1 MLDGRMKELCRICA
15 RELCGN
21 QRRWIFHPASKLN
34 LQVLLSHVLGHD
46 LTRDGRPEFACGKCA
61 FMLERMYRFDTV
73 IARVEA
79 LSIERLQRLLLEKE
93 RLRQGIGN
101 LYMKTNGEEPRAEPH
116 CPGGPGDCTV
126 DMSDLPD
133 AKYSALLQEDFAYS
147 AYESWAEDEEQTLEA
162 HHHCH
167 VSESSGYRSRRCRGC
182 AALRVADSDYEA
194 VCRVP
199 RKLARSI
206 SCGPSTRYSLSVL
219 DSERSDEPLPALTP
233 MTEGKAAADDGSPE
247 GMSPAS
253 SVESLEVPARE
264 EELEG
269 EAGEELKSDSPVDER
284 AGTFGKL
291 ALAFRLVKDF
301 EYRPVQSPRGSR
313 LPVLVKHVS
322 PESNGKMADVE
333 LRVQCGRCCGPPS
346 RSPPRLHLE
355 LPLEMPQLEDLWQDV
370 HAEYMPFRLR
380 KSLIEE
386 QQTQLNQYECAAGQC
401 VSELQKAQLQV
412 QSLQARIHKS
422 EVGNKKLQEKL
433 CEMESELRS
442 VRQASQQQERTIQ
455 GLKETAGT
463 KDREAQELYSV
474 IEGQKEMLFKLREVT
489 QRHQLQHLQMS
500 DREVAQMQ
508 RELLALQESLFST
521 QLELQ
526 GSQRAE
532 RRSQWRASDVARD
545 RERLQADL
553 EEALQHRA
561 AAEQHNQELRGAL
574 QRSRS
579 NQQAKE
585 DQLKEVEIEKQAEV
599 EAKDKTIQQLRISLR
614 NKEQMVQEY
623 LGLLDQQGPN
633 KTLNTVLQKLKERI
647 KERDI
652 ALERAIDDKF
662 QCLEEKDGDTR
673 RLQLALREKERD
685 LERLRYVL
693 SKNEE
698 TITTLEGVL
707 RGRELEL
714 EQVREA
720 NKNLQWLKQEAEEQ
734 QVCGLK
740 ERDAI
745 ISQLRA
751 SLQSRAKE
759 AEDLTAALLSK
770 AVVDGRDALEELQ
783 LRLQLKERLF
793 QEALSDRARQAEEH
807 QGQVQELLAAIGTRD
822 HYIKDS
828 VSRLGQVISD
838 RTGELHELRIQLA
851 ARELE
856 VAELSQQREQQ
867 REQPN
872 LQIDRLQ
879 SRLREKE
886 SFIRVLMNGTQDEPM
901 TTSMPEEPADTGNK
915 TCDSDS
921 GLQVDIHAVRD
932 ELQLVLKKEKE
943 AQLELSALRT
953 TLAKDKEE
961 ILTLATELETY
972 TRKLGFK
979 EELIKD
985 LQKQLVEPSEV
996 PLVQKL
1002 TQELQE
1008 LREEQGDTGSAGH
1021 QHVLEQLVSGYS
1033 RLNEAVRVE
1042 KRAYESLVQGST
1054 SASSAEKTWELQREL
1069 DAVQSLRGQLE
1080 THLEKSRNAA
1090 VAPARAVKAQP
1101 DFGELSTEES
1111 DDDDDGGSSEFTDS
1125 IEEEETF
1132 KLTAQSLATNQI
1144 PPDMLDLHG
1153 RAVVRS
1159 PSQNAPVEGQ
1169 GLVEV
1174 QQLVEQKKAVERELG
1189 ELKSQLEKAGYSS
1202 LSQMRNAVVKL
1213 RAENSNLKGMLAQ
1226 MAHRA
1231 QDRVEE
1237 GRPEEGEARGAWS
1250 GGELSPTQGKRSMS
1264 SSPPREGKRRCTRPV
1279 SLDLGTLLSSPS
1291 LEEAQPVES
1300 VDRIWQ
1306 HVEAGLKEKARQ
1318 LHLDLAQSQQESQ
1331 ELQERLMVSEATV
1344 QAQAEQLK
1352 DYRELLTET
1361 SVKQDSKQVQVDL
1374 QDLGYET
1381 CGRSENEAEREDTS
1395 SPEFDD
1401 LEMCTTLSRQD
1412 CDGQWWTGD
1421 CRKAENMTSLRQQVE
1436 DLRGQLSRSRATIRS
1451 LQGRLRSISSTGD
1464 CSSNLER
1471 SAASLAWSFQASPAT
1486 SGPEDDEGWQSDGV
1500 GATKWPRPNRELRDL
1515 ALRVTCLEDQL
1526 KSTRSGSKGASEDG
1540 KAAAWPG
1547 KFDTLIQAQA
1557 RELSHLRQRVRVSRG
1572 VCRILSQHLD
1582 DTTKAF
1588 EELLRANDIDYYMGQ
1603 SFREQLAQ
1611 SSALAERVS
1620 ANISGRDPAELLDD
1634 KMGHELLALRLSKE
1648 LQQKDKIIESLRSKL
1663 KQQRPDTPSS
1673 SHALSET
1680 TNQSDRTS
1688 FISDEHGS
1696 THGDLELGS
1705 EVDAASE
1712 YNQEDQ
1718 EGRLSPQHTDA
1729 FCRGSTSPHLSPV
1742 PCSSP
1747 ASRRPQSP
1755 SSCPSI
1761 LCTVSSPVDSLS
1773 QQGLFP
1779 GFMPSSHPIPQ
1790 SQHYPAPPGQREP
1803 LLSDP
1808 PSQLPGLGCP
1818 GAGSI
1823 SLAEVHRELQ
1833 TLQMQLADRFTLPHV
1848 KPLPAYSLVDQ
1859 PQRNPSSYLPHH
1871 AFHQPSL
1878 SSNDTGTR
1886 LKAEPGL
1893 MDRGALWEMSR
1904 IGQPIRASAYGDIL
1918 SGSSGYQSGTSH
1930 TGTDLMEEHLR
1941 EIRSLRQRLED
1952 SIRTNDRLRHQLE
1965 ERLASV
1971 GRDGGAPTNIY
1982 IQGLDSLSTLS
1993 KENQALMEENLH
2005 LKQANRDTFKEAELL
2020 REALLAGR
2028 ARLKQVELE
2037 VERQQ
2042 EENSRL
2048 QALICEQAPE
2058 VQRLRQEWQGSQ
2070 ESISRLKH
2078 KVSLLQ
2084 QQLADSQQLMR
2095 SLQCELRLYEG
2106 ICMTAKGSP
2115 TGSASEGQSF
2125 RETSPVELGGLLA
2138 ELRSLRMRLERSL
2151 QENNSLRMQLEEQTC
2166 TTTAPGDLQLPTI
2179 TASGQSDN
2187 TCRRQLF
2194 RDPAPSPPVRDPGLL
2209 NSGSTY
2215 SLSSKSP
2222 DPEDLDSLSNDI
2234 LRPHSELE
2242 GDAPDGSFA
2251 NKNGRH
2257 TIGHVDDF
2265 NALQQQILEGKMLV
2279 HKMEAKLHSSL
2290 TSSLLEVTSGKALD
2304 HGFVKTLL
2312 ASAKTLDQ
2320 ILEEATSLL
2329 KMFWR
2334 AALPRTENT
2343 FQHIRKEQSMKEEIH
2358 RLRVRITEQEGLLQ
2372 DTIERLRSTN
2382 RTKESMEH
2390 FIVNQ
2395 LSRTRDVL
2403 KKARTNLEKNEYK
2416 ISTLS
2421 SSSSSPHPGEIPRRS
2436 WKPLPDW
2443 GFMKTCSQK
2452 TAGGDAKINDRSHQL
2467 QTLMF

>member
-1 MLDGRMKELCRICA
+1 MDWTPSQEQSWRETGRDYVDNREDVLRNNGHMTELLSDETEKGPPLQPHTLRKFEQHLHDLKKENFSLKLRIYFLEERIQQKYEESSEDIHRRNIELKVEVESLKQELQEKQQLLDNALSTVESLTNHNEVEL
-15 RELCGN
+15 
-21 QRRWIFHPASKLN
+21 QRRCEERQQEIDHMQEI
-34 LQVLLSHVLGHD
+34 LQ
-46 LTRDGRPEFACGKCA
+46 TK
-61 FMLERMYRFDTV
+61 
-73 IARVEA
+73 I
-79 LSIERLQRLLLEKE
+79 Q
-93 RLRQGIGN
+93 
-101 LYMKTNGEEPRAEPH
+101 
-116 CPGGPGDCTV
+116 
-126 DMSDLPD
+126 
-133 AKYSALLQEDFAYS
+133 LLQE
-147 AYESWAEDEEQTLEA
+147 EA
-162 HHHCH
+162 N
-167 VSESSGYRSRRCRGC
+167 
-182 AALRVADSDYEA
+182 
-194 VCRVP
+194 
-199 RKLARSI
+199 LARSEAEKMATVAE
-206 SCGPSTRYSLSVL
+206 SESQRCLALERKMKEAQEEMQVSPGTSLL
-219 DSERSDEPLPALTP
+219 DRLT
-233 MTEGKAAADDGSPE
+233 EKDK
-247 GMSPAS
+247 
-253 SVESLEVPARE
+253 VI
-264 EELEG
+264 EELTQALHSKE
-269 EAGEELKSDSPVDER
+269 
-284 AGTFGKL
+284 
-291 ALAFRLVKDF
+291 ALAEQLAEEKASL
-301 EYRPVQSPRGSR
+301 QG
-313 LPVLVKHVS
+313 
-322 PESNGKMADVE
+322 
-333 LRVQCGRCCGPPS
+333 RVD
-346 RSPPRLHLE
+346 
-355 LPLEMPQLEDLWQDV
+355 QLEDEVQDLSDSLQQKEQD
-370 HAEYMPFRLR
+370 AEFFQDELGREKLR
-380 KSLIEE
+380 IQQQMQSLIEE

-1718 EGRLSPQHTDA
+1718 EGRLSPQHT
-1729 FCRGSTSPHLSPV
+1729 G
-1742 PCSSP
+1742 
-1747 ASRRPQSP
+1747 
-1755 SSCPSI
+1755 
-1761 LCTVSSPVDSLS
+1761 
-1773 QQGLFP
+1773 
-1779 GFMPSSHPIPQ
+1779 
-1790 SQHYPAPPGQREP
+1790 
-1803 LLSDP
+1803 
-1808 PSQLPGLGCP
+1808 
-1818 GAGSI
+1818 
-1823 SLAEVHRELQ
+1823 
-1833 TLQMQLADRFTLPHV
+1833 FTLPHV

-1930 TGTDLMEEHLR
+1930 TASLGAVGTDLMEEHLR

-2115 TGSASEGQSF
+2115 TAGSASEGQSF

>member
-1 MLDGRMKELCRICA
+1 MSGFLYRGRDYVENREVVLRNNCHMTELLSDETEKGPPLQPHALRKFEQHLHDLKKENFSLKLRIYFLEERIQQKYEESSEDVHRRNIELKVEVESLKQELQEKQQLLDNALSTVESLTNHNEVEL
-15 RELCGN
+15 
-21 QRRWIFHPASKLN
+21 QRRCTERQQEIDHMQEI
-34 LQVLLSHVLGHD
+34 LQ
-46 LTRDGRPEFACGKCA
+46 TK
-61 FMLERMYRFDTV
+61 
-73 IARVEA
+73 I
-79 LSIERLQRLLLEKE
+79 Q
-93 RLRQGIGN
+93 
-101 LYMKTNGEEPRAEPH
+101 
-116 CPGGPGDCTV
+116 
-126 DMSDLPD
+126 
-133 AKYSALLQEDFAYS
+133 LLQE
-147 AYESWAEDEEQTLEA
+147 EA
-162 HHHCH
+162 N
-167 VSESSGYRSRRCRGC
+167 
-182 AALRVADSDYEA
+182 
-194 VCRVP
+194 
-199 RKLARSI
+199 LARSEAEKMATMAE
-206 SCGPSTRYSLSVL
+206 SESQRCLALERQMKCQEDMQGLPGATLL
-219 DSERSDEPLPALTP
+219 DRLT
-233 MTEGKAAADDGSPE
+233 EKDK
-247 GMSPAS
+247 
-253 SVESLEVPARE
+253 VI
-264 EELEG
+264 EELTQALHSK
-269 EAGEELKSDSPVDER
+269 EALVDQLAEEKASLQGRVD
-284 AGTFGKL
+284 
-291 ALAFRLVKDF
+291 
-301 EYRPVQSPRGSR
+301 
-313 LPVLVKHVS
+313 
-322 PESNGKMADVE
+322 
-333 LRVQCGRCCGPPS
+333 
-346 RSPPRLHLE
+346 
-355 LPLEMPQLEDLWQDV
+355 QLEDQVQDLSDSLQQKEQD
-370 HAEYMPFRLR
+370 AEFYQDELGREKLR
-380 KSLIEE
+380 IQQQMQSLIEE

-422 EVGNKKLQEKL
+422 EVGNKTLQEKL
-433 CEMESELRS
+433 YEMESELRS

-455 GLKETAGT
+455 GLRETAGT
-463 KDREAQELYSV
+463 KDREVQELYSV
-474 IEGQKEMLFKLREVT
+474 IEGQKEMLFRLREVT
-489 QRHQLQHLQMS
+489 QRHQLQHLQVS
-500 DREVAQMQ
+500 DSEVAQMQ

-532 RRSQWRASDVARD
+532 RRSQWRAADVACDRD
-545 RERLQADL
+545 RLQADL
-553 EEALQHRA
+553 EEALQHQGA
-561 AAEQHNQELRGAL
+561 SEQHNQELRGAL
-574 QRSRS
+574 QRARS
-579 NQQAKE
+579 NLQAKE
-585 DQLKEVEIEKQAEV
+585 DRLKEVESEKQAEV

-652 ALERAIDDKF
+652 ALEHAIDDKF
-662 QCLEEKDGDTR
+662 RCLEEKDGDTR

-734 QVCGLK
+734 QACSLK

-745 ISQLRA
+745 IGQLRA

-770 AVVDGRDALEELQ
+770 AVVDGRDALEELE

-793 QEALSDRARQAEEH
+793 QDALSDRARQAEEH
-807 QGQVQELLAAIGTRD
+807 QGQVQELLAAIGARD
-822 HYIKDS
+822 HYIKES
-828 VSRLGQVISD
+828 VSRLGQVIAD
-838 RTGELHELRIQLA
+838 RTGELHELRRQLA
-851 ARELE
+851 AQELE
-856 VAELSQQREQQ
+856 AAELSQQRE
-867 REQPN
+867 EQSSQPS
-872 LQIDRLQ
+872 LQIERLQ
-879 SRLREKE
+879 IRLREKD
-886 SFIRVLMNGTQDEPM
+886 SFIRVLMNGTQYTQDEPM
-901 TTSMPEEPADTGNK
+901 TTSKPEEAADTGSK

-921 GLQVDIHAVRD
+921 GLQVDIHAVRE

-943 AQLELSALRT
+943 AQLELIALRT

-972 TRKLGFK
+972 TRELGVK
-979 EELIKD
+979 EKLIKD
-985 LQKQLVEPSEV
+985 LQKQLVDASEV
-996 PLVQKL
+996 PSVQKL

-1008 LREEQGDTGSAGH
+1008 LREEQGDTSSAGH
-1021 QHVLEQLVSGYS
+1021 QQHVLEQLVSDYS
-1033 RLNEAVRVE
+1033 RLTEAVRME
-1042 KRAYESLVQGST
+1042 KRAYESLVQANT
-1054 SASSAEKTWELQREL
+1054 SASSPEETWEPQRELQREL
-1069 DAVQSLRGQLE
+1069 HAVQSLRGQLE
-1080 THLEKSRNAA
+1080 AHLEKTRNAA
-1090 VAPARAVKAQP
+1090 VAPARAVKAQA

-1111 DDDDDGGSSEFTDS
+1111 DDDDDGSGSSEYTDS
-1125 IEEEETF
+1125 IEEEEPSR
-1132 KLTAQSLATNQI
+1132 LTARSLATNQI
-1144 PPDMLDLHG
+1144 PPDLLELHG
-1153 RAVVRS
+1153 GAVVRS

-1202 LSQMRNAVVKL
+1202 LSQMRNAVVNL
-1213 RAENSNLKGMLAQ
+1213 RAENSNLKGVLAQ
-1226 MAHRA
+1226 MVRRT

-1237 GRPEEGEARGAWS
+1237 GRPDEGEARGAWS

-1279 SLDLGTLLSSPS
+1279 SLDLGTLLSSTS

-1306 HVEAGLKEKARQ
+1306 HVEVGLTEKARQ

-1352 DYRELLTET
+1352 DYRDLLTET
-1361 SVKQDSKQVQVDL
+1361 SVQQDSKQVQVDL

-1401 LEMCTTLSRQD
+1401 LEMCTTLSKQD
-1412 CDGQWWTGD
+1412 CDGQWWSGD
-1421 CRKAENMTSLRQQVE
+1421 CRKVENVTSLRQQVE

-1451 LQGRLRSISSTGD
+1451 LQGRLRTISGTGD
-1464 CSSNLER
+1464 CSSNRER
-1471 SAASLAWSFQASPAT
+1471 SPASLAWSFQASPAT
-1486 SGPEDDEGWQSDGV
+1486 SGPEDDEGWQSDGI
-1500 GATKWPRPNRELRDL
+1500 GATKWSQPNRELRDL

-1526 KSTRSGSKGASEDG
+1526 KSARSGSKGTSEDS
-1540 KAAAWPG
+1540 KSATWPG

-1557 RELSHLRQRVRVSRG
+1557 RELSHLRQRMRVSRG

-1603 SFREQLAQ
+1603 SFREQLSQ

-1729 FCRGSTSPHLSPV
+1729 FCAGSSSPHPSPV
-1742 PCSSP
+1742 PCSTT
-1747 ASRRPQSP
+1747 ASRRAQSP

-1779 GFMPSSHPIPQ
+1779 GFMPSSHPVPNL
-1790 SQHYPAPPGQREP
+1790 STTHPPPGQREP
-1803 LLSDP
+1803 LLLDP
-1808 PSQLPGLGCP
+1808 PSQLPGPGCP
-1818 GAGSI
+1818 GVGSI
-1823 SLAEVHRELQ
+1823 SLAEVHQELQ
-1833 TLQMQLADRFTLPHV
+1833 VLQMQLADRFTVPHV
-1848 KPLPAYSLVDQ
+1848 KPVPSYSLVDQ

-1878 SSNDTGTR
+1878 SSNDTGIR

-1893 MDRGALWEMSR
+1893 MDRGALWEMGR
-1904 IGQPIRASAYGDIL
+1904 IGQPIRASAYADIL

-1965 ERLASV
+1965 ERLASL

-1982 IQGLDSLSTLS
+1982 IQGLDSLGTLS

-2005 LKQANRDTFKEAELL
+2005 LKQTNRDTFKEAELL
-2020 REALLAGR
+2020 REAVLTGR

-2037 VERQQ
+2037 VDRQQ
-2042 EENSRL
+2042 EENGRL
-2048 QALICEQAPE
+2048 QALSCKQAQE
-2058 VQRLRQEWQGSQ
+2058 VQRLRQEWQAGE
-2070 ESISRLKH
+2070 ESISRLQH

-2095 SLQCELRLYEG
+2095 SLQYELQLYEG
-2106 ICMTAKGSP
+2106 MCMTTKGFP
-2115 TGSASEGQSF
+2115 AAGSASEGQSF

-2151 QENNSLRMQLEEQTC
+2151 QENSSLRMQLEEQTN
-2166 TTTAPGDLQLPTI
+2166 TTTAPGDLRLPTI

-2209 NSGSTY
+2209 TSGSTY

-2222 DPEDLDSLSNDI
+2222 DPEDLDSLSNDM
-2234 LRPHSELE
+2234 LRPNSELE
-2242 GDAPDGSFA
+2242 GEAPDGSFA

-2279 HKMEAKLHSSL
+2279 HKIEAMLQSSL

-2304 HGFVKTLL
+2304 QGVVKTLL
-2312 ASAKTLDQ
+2312 TSAKTLDQ

-2334 AALPRTENT
+2334 AALPRHENA

-2358 RLRVRITEQEGLLQ
+2358 RLRVRITEQEGMLQ

-2382 RTKESMEH
+2382 RTKENMEH

-2421 SSSSSPHPGEIPRRS
+2421 SSSSSPHPGKTPSRS
-2436 WKPLPDW
+2436 WSSLPDC

-2452 TAGGDAKINDRSHQL
+2452 PAGGVAKINDRPHQL
-2467 QTLMF
+2467 QTVMF